1 MSIGGAF
8 NIIGVGP
15 QGLYKSK
22 AGAITPPPANL
33 IVDAFKAR
41 VEADGGTF
49 EAYSCMVAQVNEL
62 LAQPQI
68 VTTFNLRVV
77 ADAGTFEAVN
87 CMQTT
92 ITDLQNININ

>member
-1 MSIGGAF
+1 MYPFSFLGGGGGAAS
-8 NIIGVGP
+8 I
-15 QGLYKSK
+15 
-22 AGAITPPPANL
+22 
-33 IVDAFKAR
+33 IVDAFKIR

-49 EAYSCMVAQVNEL
+49 EAYSCMVNQINEL

-77 ADAGTFEAVN
+77 ADGGTFEAVN